1 MRRRLMMVASA
12 LVVSTAC
19 SSSSSSTGSTGPT
32 NTGGR
37 TLSAKVDGVAWSTN
51 SVGGSVSGGAVIL
64 AGSDG
69 TQTIGISFAQTTGT
83 QSISAATVVSGS
95 LTIGSQT
102 WKAGP
107 GTGTGTVTVTTATAN
122 HFVGTFSFTGQGV
135 VASVTPATRQ
145 VTSGTFDVTF

>member
-1 MRRRLMMVASA
+1 MRRCLMMLTSA
-12 LVVSTAC
+12 LVISTAC
-19 SSSSSSTGSTGPT
+19 GGSSGSGSTGPT

-37 TLSAKVDGVAWSTN
+37 AMSAKVDGAAWST
-51 SVGGSVSGGAVIL
+51 SAVGGSVSNGAVIL

-95 LTIGSQT
+95 LTIGAQT

-135 VASVTPATRQ
+135 VNSVTPATRQ
-145 VTSGTFDVTF
+145 VTVGTFDVTF